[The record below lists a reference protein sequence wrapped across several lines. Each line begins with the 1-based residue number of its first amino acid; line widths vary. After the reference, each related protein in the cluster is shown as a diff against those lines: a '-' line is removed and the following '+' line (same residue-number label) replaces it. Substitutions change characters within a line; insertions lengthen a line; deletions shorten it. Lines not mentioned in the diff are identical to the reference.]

1 LLKQKRDEQGLTAV
15 EKDRLIVLQEERLDF
30 LKEQCLLKKHMK
42 VDGYVLEPTDLDS
55 EVTLF
60 DEFSLN

>member
-1 LLKQKRDEQGLTAV
+1 
-15 EKDRLIVLQEERLDF
+15 VLQEERLDF

-42 VDGYVLEPTDLDS
+42 VDGYVLDPTDLDS